1 MKDYIINLLNNA
13 IKEGQLE
20 KNNNSFDLSLLKEII
35 DKVNNDKNYFY
46 EYILDLNSELIK
58 ELTINIEPESARESF
73 LASIIYLKNLTEIN
87 KKEEVKIPLSPNQEE
102 ILYELIELIKKV
114 IKSNESKETDAQKY
128 FKKYGKKY
136 EKLLS
141 KFKENRVLN
150 IEDYDLIEEL
160 ILKYEKGSVDKI
172 LNDVVDYLNIYNYRM
187 LPKPESSTIIEETTE
202 TDAEPEIEI
211 SEENEEIIIK
221 GLKPIINN
229 EVKDQEENNAN
240 LIETEEK
247 DTSNTEFDNS
257 KSYNSILDDNNQKD
271 YDKEEAIETL
281 EVEKTTKEPIIEKA
295 KEETSTSLLNI
306 IGLENV
312 TLNDYCT
319 NLINNGLNE
328 SAVSYY
334 NENLKSLFIPT
345 NYNGIISINSLS
357 DGDTL
362 TNIFNYF
369 KEINLS
375 EDAIKELLNRATQIF
390 FTKNKDSFK
399 ENVTLALSYNAD
411 IESLIKTNITY
422 FYNSPEYNQNKIKF
436 LEENGL
442 NVSKIFEI
450 KPQILA
456 IGLDKL
462 LKNIDLLQKYGLN
475 IKEEEYDSLS
485 IISAPNLNIMIDTF
499 IEAGF
504 GTYFLSDGLK
514 NIRSLIIKRIF
525 YAFKNNLN
533 VWNENITKDRINK
546 EYEEWISKERKTLTE
561 EEISYLISDY
571 PVLEY
576 IETSKKPVFFTDMS
590 TAQIRRKYEFR
601 FANNV
606 ISRLKVYSIFN
617 VLINHNVNDREALFY
632 AITYNSN
639 LENNDYNNIKK
650 EILGK

>member
-160 ILKYEKGSVDKI
+160 ILKYEKGTVDKI

>member
-1 MKDYIINLLNNA
+1 M
-13 IKEGQLE
+13 Q
-20 KNNNSFDLSLLKEII
+20 S
-35 DKVNNDKNYFY
+35 
-46 EYILDLNSELIK
+46 
-58 ELTINIEPESARESF
+58 
-73 LASIIYLKNLTEIN
+73 
-87 KKEEVKIPLSPNQEE
+87 
-102 ILYELIELIKKV
+102 
-114 IKSNESKETDAQKY
+114 
-128 FKKYGKKY
+128 
-136 EKLLS
+136 
-141 KFKENRVLN
+141 
-150 IEDYDLIEEL
+150 
-160 ILKYEKGSVDKI
+160 
-172 LNDVVDYLNIYNYRM
+172 
-187 LPKPESSTIIEETTE
+187 
-202 TDAEPEIEI
+202 
-211 SEENEEIIIK
+211 
-221 GLKPIINN
+221 
-229 EVKDQEENNAN
+229 
-240 LIETEEK
+240 
-247 DTSNTEFDNS
+247 
-257 KSYNSILDDNNQKD
+257 SILDDNNQKD

-312 TLNDYCT
+312 ILNDYCT

-462 LKNIDLLQKYGLN
+462 LKNIDLLQKYGLT

-590 TAQIRRKYEFR
+590 TAQIKRKYEFR